1 MGDEAAELRHDLV
14 ERLRDQGHLSD
25 DRVADAFATVP
36 REAFLPEHAARL
48 GLAAVYRDEA
58 IVTRRDPVSRMP
70 TSSSSQPAIMARM
83 LEMLDLRDGQRVL
96 EVGAGTG
103 YNAALLSRLVGRK
116 GNVTSVELDR
126 EVAAGPGGAAGDTVG
141 GVGGGGRRACR
152 RPRRRPRR
160 PHRGHRE
167 QRGGPPALVR
177 PAGAGRGARAAPAAQ
192 PVLFSVQVVVAL
204 RKVSSGFDTVAA
216 SSGAFMAMRGP
227 SATGDARP
235 AQAVVAEHA
244 DARHDRPVL
253 RLTGPALAGLDA
265 AGRQRLLVT
274 ALGFSR
280 RRQVALDGAS
290 SWALASYAALDLPE
304 ERQCELVGGFPWM
317 GPRELSLGVVDA
329 ADGSLALLIGDS
341 TSARMAAFGG
351 ANAEHALLGV
361 LSRWR
366 AAGAA
371 GDRRGHPAG
380 ALRLAAPA
388 GLAHPAPQR
397 PLGGGRLGRPGHAL
411 GGCSAAPSLRRM
423 ELAAFQQ
430 LIDDT
435 YGERDRARGVPA
447 TVAWL
452 AEEVGELAQAV
463 RKGSRAEQLHEL
475 GDVLAWLASLADQLG
490 LSLDDAAAALRRRL
504 PRLRQPSPC
513 TCADGGGWR
522 RPSRPSGRRL
532 SGRRA
537 ARRSGTALRAAPLRR
552 LSLDT
557 NRARP
562 CVDAVG
568 SRRMRP
574 T

>member
-1 MGDEAAELRHDLV
+1 VGDEAAELRHDLV
-14 ERLRDQGHLSD
+14 ERLRDHGHLSD

-103 YNAALLSRLVGRK
+103 YNAALLSRLVGPK

-126 EVAAGPGGAAGDTVG
+126 EVAARAREALLATRSAASVVVGDGRAGAPDGGLVDRIVVTASSEAVPRPWYDQLVPGGV
-141 GVGGGGRRACR
+141 
-152 RPRRRPRR
+152 
-160 PHRGHRE
+160 
-167 QRGGPPALVR
+167 LVLPLR
-177 PAGAGRGARAAPAAQ
+177 LSR
-192 PVLFSVQVVVAL
+192 VLFSVQVVVAL

-280 RRQVALDGAS
+280 RRQVDLDGAS

-351 ANAEHALLGV
+351 TNAEQALLGV

-366 AAGAA
+366 A
-371 GDRRGHPAG
+371 R
-380 ALRLAAPA
+380 
-388 GLAHPAPQR
+388 
-397 PLGGGRLGRPGHAL
+397 GRPGTDEVTLRVRYGSQRPQAWRT
-411 GGCSAAPSLRRM
+411 LRRGDHWV
-423 ELAAFQQ
+423 AVDWA
-430 LIDDT
+430 
-435 YGERDRARGVPA
+435 GRGTP
-447 TVAWL
+447 
-452 AEEVGELAQAV
+452 
-463 RKGSRAEQLHEL
+463 
-475 GDVLAWLASLADQLG
+475 
-490 LSLDDAAAALRRRL
+490 
-504 PRLRQPSPC
+504 
-513 TCADGGGWR
+513 
-522 RPSRPSGRRL
+522 
-532 SGRRA
+532 
-537 ARRSGTALRAAPLRR
+537 
-552 LSLDT
+552 
-557 NRARP
+557 
-562 CVDAVG
+562 
-568 SRRMRP
+568 
-574 T
+574 